1 MQYLIDYLYVSDK
14 MDEARTLK
22 DIELNKRLLNW
33 FIDKHQYSGN
43 CIVCQK
49 HNFYVQ
55 RYVRL
60 LIQKNKNI
68 QSRIKRGL

>member
-33 FIDKHQYSGN
+33 YIDKHQYAGS

-49 HNFYVQ
+49 HNLYVQ
-55 RYVRL
+55 RYISFL
-60 LIQKNKNI
+60 LEKHRK
-68 QSRIKRGL
+68 IKEVINASK